1 MAKFCSNCGKR
12 LKEGA
17 MFCSGCG
24 KKLTVMSANPSTITG
39 DTLLAGAGAITGTG
53 TAIVTTQETANAQT
67 ANITNATASP
77 PSNEISGDL
86 LENFFGLAADNLKDI
101 TGTIDVTNIVANVAS
116 SFGVTN
122 VAEYID
128 GDTATDL
135 IDSASEV
142 AAGAATE
149 TVADGVTE
157 AVGMILDFFG

>member
-24 KKLTVMSANPSTITG
+24 KKLTVTSANSSTITS
-39 DTLLAGAGAITGTG
+39 DTLLAGAGAITG

-77 PSNEISGDL
+77 PSNEISGEL

-101 TGTIDVTNIVANVAS
+101 TGSIDVTNIVANVAS